1 VRSLEIISDVPI
13 NKGDYPAVL
22 ENEAAMLN
30 DMEDPDQRMAVC
42 VHEAAHGVYYRR
54 FGATSLRYYPARATY
69 LPDSDTFRYAYAAI
83 QGFGYPRDRIY
94 DLRDSTKPYV
104 AGGAAIRVFGN
115 FPQAKVSDESD
126 KEKFLADAH
135 ADFPDLTDNELEQ
148 YWQNAIVEVEQE
160 LQDEALQVQI
170 WEGAYHFQAW
180 LLADD

>member
-1 VRSLEIISDVPI
+1 VRSFDKISFVPI
-13 NKGDYPAVL
+13 EKRNDSRLLAK
-22 ENEAAMLN
+22 EAEIMN
-30 DMEDPDQRMAVC
+30 DMENSDERIAVC

-54 FGATSLRYYPARATY
+54 LGATSLQYHPPRATY
-69 LPDSDTFRYAYAAI
+69 LPDSDTFRCAYAAI

-115 FPQAKVSDESD
+115 FPQPKVSDESD
-126 KEKFLADAH
+126 KERFLADAH
-135 ADFPDLTDNELEQ
+135 ADFPDFTDDELEQ

-160 LQDEALQVQI
+160 LQDEVLQIQI

-180 LLADD
+180 LLADH